1 MLIRMSLAFSAVLLP
16 ACIAVG
22 APKPSEQ
29 KECPVAE
36 HSLDAIE
43 AAIAKAASCQASME
57 IFQAC
62 AYGASGD
69 VPLGQAVIGK
79 CEGDFLSRLN
89 AKKKQA
95 YGRELKR
102 CWQKYR
108 RESGTM
114 YRSFEAVCAAA
125 VAQAYSRRFLRAG
138 GAKKRNG

>member
-1 MLIRMSLAFSAVLLP
+1 MSLAFSAVLLP
-16 ACIAVG
+16 ASIALS

-43 AAIAKAASCQASME
+43 AAIGKAASCQESME

-69 VPLGQAVIGK
+69 VPLAQAVIGK
-79 CEGDFLSRLN
+79 CEGDFLTKLN
-89 AKKKQA
+89 AKKKEA
-95 YGRELKR
+95 YERELKR

-114 YRSFEAVCAAA
+114 YRSFEAMCAAA

-138 GAKKRNG
+138 VAKKRNG

>member
-1 MLIRMSLAFSAVLLP
+1 MLIRMSLAFSTVLLP

-43 AAIAKAASCQASME
+43 ASIAKAASCRESME

-69 VPLGQAVIGK
+69 VPLGGAVIGK
-79 CEGDFLSRLN
+79 CEGDFLTKLN
-89 AKKKQA
+89 AKEKHA
-95 YGRELKR
+95 
-102 CWQKYR
+102 
-108 RESGTM
+108 
-114 YRSFEAVCAAA
+114 
-125 VAQAYSRRFLRAG
+125 
-138 GAKKRNG
+138 